1 MSGRA
6 LTSVGETQSTP
17 LLEVIRR
24 QEGEV
29 KRRLAVAAGAARAD
43 LDTAQSRAREVIAAA
58 EADGRSEGEHE
69 RQLALAE
76 ADAEAWAIVAEACG
90 EAELLQRVGAQ
101 RMEAAIRRVVALV
114 SGVRP

>member
-1 MSGRA
+1 MASA
-6 LTSVGETQSTP
+6 GETQRTP

-29 KRRLAVAAGAARAD
+29 KRRLAVAAEVARAE
-43 LDTAQSRAREVIAAA
+43 LDSAECRAREVIAAA
-58 EADGRSEGEHE
+58 EADGRSEGEHQ
-69 RQLALAE
+69 RQMALAE
-76 ADAEAWAIVAEACG
+76 ADDEAAAIVAQARV

-101 RMEAAIRRVVALV
+101 RMEAAIRQVVALV